1 MKSTDNQNE
10 LFDIVDEDDNVV
22 GKATRGEVHK
32 NKNLIHRS
40 VGVIVF
46 DSRGRV
52 FLQQRSATKD
62 TDPLKW
68 TISASG
74 HVNTKIKDQRSKIKN
89 TCLAGRQADQKSK
102 IYEEAAHREL
112 KEELGIDLEI
122 EPVCKYICRE
132 PNETEIQMVYKAYSD
147 GPFKLH
153 RDEIEQGKFFTRNE
167 LVRLVKLGK
176 LEMSF
181 SGKIAIKKIGWI

>member
-1 MKSTDNQNE
+1 MMKFTDNQNE
-10 LFDIVDEDDNVV
+10 VFDVVDENDNVIRQ
-22 GKATRGEVHK
+22 ATRGEVHRD
-32 NKNLIHRS
+32 KNLIHRS

-46 DSRGRV
+46 DKKGRV

-74 HVNTKIKDQRSKIKN
+74 HVNRKIKN
-89 TCLAGRQADQKSK
+89 TDKKSK

-112 KEELGIDLEI
+112 VEELGVDLPLKI
-122 EPVCKYICRE
+122 VCKFLCRE
-132 PNETEIQMVYKAYSD
+132 LKETEMQMLFKAYSD

-153 RDEIEQGKFFTRNE
+153 PQEINQGKFFTQKELNE
-167 LVRLVKLGK
+167 AVKKGEIEL
-176 LEMSF
+176 SF
-181 SGKIAIKKIGWI
+181 SGKMALEKIGFI

>member
-1 MKSTDNQNE
+1 MQRSSKFIFLSKIMINTTDNQNE
-10 LFDIVDEDDNVV
+10 LFDIVDENDNVV

-46 DSRGRV
+46 DKKGRV

-74 HVNTKIKDQRSKIKN
+74 HLES
-89 TCLAGRQADQKSK
+89 GGS
-102 IYEEAAHREL
+102 YEEAAHREL
-112 KEELGIDLEI
+112 VEELGVDLPLKI
-122 EPVCKYICRE
+122 VCKFLCRE
-132 PNETEIQMVYKAYSD
+132 IKETEMQMLYKAYSD

-153 RDEIEQGKFFTRNE
+153 PQEINQGKFFTRKE
-167 LVRLVKLGK
+167 LIEAVKKGEIEL
-176 LEMSF
+176 SF
-181 SGKIAIKKIGWI
+181 SGKMALKKLVLYQ